1 MQHFKELIIR
11 LQTLNL
17 ENISVQSSGESTGT
31 NTTLYSLARENPF
44 ENESLGREL
53 EVLKQKAVFDISILQ
68 GRQLLSLLKKL
79 YLLQAKFSIFWDRHV
94 VEDQSLDSFEEY
106 YRSLMLD
113 QLFFVN
119 NHREDNKYHINF
131 DFFNDLS
138 DSVQWREEVLSELI
152 EEMES
157 LIVVYEAPEEDS
169 IDTAEES
176 KTVNSIPLFSIA
188 LQNEILNVLLD
199 FFMPEDRDALK
210 EVITNRVN
218 PSRKLLFNGN
228 GNQLADAFKQL
239 IESNL
244 ITGCSKRQ
252 LEKWIT
258 EIFQYQYK
266 NNVRPFTARYL
277 NGIISYE
284 SRQCQSPILDVI
296 KKDGNLSVVPLIRNK
311 KTRK

>member
-1 MQHFKELIIR
+1 MRTFLFKVPEK
-11 LQTLNL
+11 
-17 ENISVQSSGESTGT
+17 VQE
-31 NTTLYSLARENPF
+31 
-44 ENESLGREL
+44 
-53 EVLKQKAVFDISILQ
+53 Q
-68 GRQLLSLLKKL
+68 
-79 YLLQAKFSIFWDRHV
+79 
-94 VEDQSLDSFEEY
+94 
-106 YRSLMLD
+106 
-113 QLFFVN
+113 
-119 NHREDNKYHINF
+119 
-131 DFFNDLS
+131 
-138 DSVQWREEVLSELI
+138 
-152 EEMES
+152 
-157 LIVVYEAPEEDS
+157 
-169 IDTAEES
+169 
-176 KTVNSIPLFSIA
+176 VNSIPLFSIA

-258 EIFQYQYK
+258 EIFQYKYK

-277 NGIISYE
+277 NGIISSE